1 MHISNRFATRIWLA
15 LVILT
20 LLTFAIGEEVT
31 AGRAVMMSVLL
42 IALVKGQLIA
52 NYFMGLRH
60 VSWLWRGIILG
71 YFVVVGSMVAFAY
84 LN

>member
-1 MHISNRFATRIWLA
+1 MHISNRFATWVWLA

-31 AGRAVMMSVLL
+31 AGKAVMMSVLL
-42 IALVKGQLIA
+42 ISLLKGQLIA

-71 YFVVVGSMVAFAY
+71 YFVIVGSMVAVAY
-84 LN
+84 LK

>member
-1 MHISNRFATRIWLA
+1 
-15 LVILT
+15 
-20 LLTFAIGEEVT
+20 
-31 AGRAVMMSVLL
+31 MMSVLL

-71 YFVVVGSMVAFAY
+71 YFVIVGSMVAVAY